1 MRIVIFLISI
11 FLLFGFVY
19 VQRIKKIKVDEIIV
33 LKSKRKLQLY
43 FKGVKVKQYS
53 ISLGGNPIGH
63 KQFEGDQKT
72 PEGSYFIDGK
82 NANSKYY
89 KNLGISYPND
99 RDKYFARSKDK
110 NAGGAIKIHGLPND
124 KPWLGKLHLLK
135 DWTHGCIAV
144 TNKQMDEIYRNIDIG
159 TKITILP

>member
-1 MRIVIFLISI
+1 MRIVVFLISI
-11 FLLFGFVY
+11 FLLFGSLY
-19 VQRIKKIKVDEIIV
+19 VERIKKIKADEIIV

-53 ISLGGNPIGH
+53 ISLGGNPNGH

-72 PEGSYFIDGK
+72 PEGYYFIDGK
-82 NANSKYY
+82 NPNSKYY
-89 KNLGISYPND
+89 KNLGISYPNGE
-99 RDKYFARSKDK
+99 DKAFARSKGK
-110 NAGGAIKIHGLPND
+110 NPGGAIKIHGLPND

-144 TNKQMDEIYRNIDIG
+144 TNKQMDEIYRSIDIG

>member
-1 MRIVIFLISI
+1 MRTVAFLISTS
-11 FLLFGFVY
+11 LLFGSLY
-19 VQRIKKIKVDEIIV
+19 IESNKKKVDEIIV

-63 KQFEGDQKT
+63 KQFQGDQKT
-72 PEGSYFIDGK
+72 PEGSYFIEGK
-82 NANSKYY
+82 NPNSKYY
-89 KNLGISYPND
+89 KNLGISYPNAE
-99 RDKYFARSKDK
+99 DKAFARSKGE
-110 NAGGAIKIHGLPND
+110 NPGGAIKIHGLPNN

-144 TNKQMDEIYRNIDIG
+144 TNKQMDEIYSSVKTG
-159 TKITILP
+159 TKIIILP

>member
-1 MRIVIFLISI
+1 MRIVIILISI
-11 FLLFGFVY
+11 FLLFGSLQVEL
-19 VQRIKKIKVDEIIV
+19 IKKNKADEIIV

-43 FKGVKVKQYS
+43 FKGAKVKQYS
-53 ISLGGNPIGH
+53 ISLGGNPNGH

-72 PEGSYFIDGK
+72 PEGSYFINGK
-82 NANSKYY
+82 NPNSKYY
-89 KNLGISYPND
+89 KNLGISYPNEED
-99 RDKYFARSKDK
+99 ASFARSKGK
-110 NAGGAIKIHGLPND
+110 NPGGEIKIHGLPNN

-144 TNKQMDEIYRNIDIG
+144 TNKQMDEIYRSVKIG

>member
-1 MRIVIFLISI
+1 MRVFFWLFIVSLVLSFSLPTKVSK
-11 FLLFGFVY
+11 VT
-19 VQRIKKIKVDEIIV
+19 VDEIIV
-33 LKSKRKLQLY
+33 LKSKRKLQLF
-43 FKGVKVKQYS
+43 FKGEKVKQYS

-72 PEGSYFIDGK
+72 PEGSYFIEGK
-82 NANSKYY
+82 NPNSKYY
-89 KNLGISYPND
+89 KNLGISYPNAE
-99 RDKYFARSKDK
+99 DKAFARSKGE
-110 NAGGAIKIHGLPND
+110 NPGGAIKIHGLPNN

-144 TNKQMDEIYRNIDIG
+144 TNKQMDEIYSSVKIG

>member
-1 MRIVIFLISI
+1 MRTVAFLISTS
-11 FLLFGFVY
+11 LLFGSLY
-19 VQRIKKIKVDEIIV
+19 IEPNKKKVDEIIV
-33 LKSKRKLQLY
+33 LKSKRKLQLF
-43 FKGVKVKQYS
+43 FKGKKVKQYS

-63 KQFEGDQKT
+63 KQFEGDEKT

-82 NANSKYY
+82 KPNSKYY
-89 KNLGISYPND
+89 KNLGISYPNAED
-99 RDKYFARSKDK
+99 RAFARSKGR
-110 NAGGAIKIHGLPND
+110 NPGGAIKIHGLPNS

-144 TNKQMDEIYRNIDIG
+144 TNKQMDEIYSRVKIG

>member
-11 FLLFGFVY
+11 FLLFCSLY
-19 VQRIKKIKVDEIIV
+19 LESIKKIKADEIIV
-33 LKSKRKLQLY
+33 LKSKRKLQLF
-43 FKGVKVKQYS
+43 FKGKKVKQYS
-53 ISLGGNPIGH
+53 ISLGGNPNGH

-72 PEGSYFIDGK
+72 PEGYYFIDGK
-82 NANSKYY
+82 NPNSKYY
-89 KNLGISYPND
+89 KNLGISYPNAE
-99 RDKYFARSKDK
+99 DKSFARSKGK
-110 NAGGAIKIHGLPND
+110 NPGGAIKIHGLPND

-144 TNKQMDEIYRNIDIG
+144 TNKQMDEIYRSIDIG

>member
-1 MRIVIFLISI
+1 MRTVAFLISTS
-11 FLLFGFVY
+11 LLFGSLY
-19 VQRIKKIKVDEIIV
+19 IEPNKKKVDEIIV
-33 LKSKRKLQLY
+33 LKSKRKLQLF
-43 FKGVKVKQYS
+43 FKGKKVKQYS

-63 KQFEGDQKT
+63 KQFEGDEKT

-82 NANSKYY
+82 NPNSKYY
-89 KNLGISYPND
+89 KNLGISYPNAED
-99 RDKYFARSKDK
+99 RAFARSKGR
-110 NAGGAIKIHGLPND
+110 NPGGAIKIHGLPNS

-144 TNKQMDEIYRNIDIG
+144 TNKQMDEIYSSVKIG

>member
-1 MRIVIFLISI
+1 M
-11 FLLFGFVY
+11 
-19 VQRIKKIKVDEIIV
+19 
-33 LKSKRKLQLY
+33 
-43 FKGVKVKQYS
+43 KQYS

-63 KQFEGDQKT
+63 KQFEGDEKT

-82 NANSKYY
+82 NPNSKYY
-89 KNLGISYPND
+89 KNLGISYPNAE
-99 RDKYFARSKDK
+99 DKAFARSKGR
-110 NAGGAIKIHGLPND
+110 NPGAAIKIHGLPND

-144 TNKQMDEIYRNIDIG
+144 TNKQMDEIYSSVKIG